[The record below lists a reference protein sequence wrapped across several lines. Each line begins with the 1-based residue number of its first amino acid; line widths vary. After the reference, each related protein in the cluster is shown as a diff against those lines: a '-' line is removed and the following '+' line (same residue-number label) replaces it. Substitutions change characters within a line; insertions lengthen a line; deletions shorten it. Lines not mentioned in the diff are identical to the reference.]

1 MTMRDG
7 LPLSGKGGF
16 LRTKQLLRDGRCSRS
31 ADDIPSNVSE
41 LGRNEVAIEPA
52 NAASFN
58 QFYHANRSV
67 VPARKCL
74 KSRPRTMF
82 TQKWE

>member
-1 MTMRDG
+1 MW
-7 LPLSGKGGF
+7 LIKGAGF
-16 LRTKQLLRDGRCSRS
+16 LNLANGVLRGPRIGTTFDNF
-31 ADDIPSNVSE
+31 SNVSE

-52 NAASFN
+52 NATSFN

-74 KSRPRTMF
+74 KSRPRTISCKMGVSGCP
-82 TQKWE
+82 